1 MEPLDGAGQ
10 ELTVDCEYQMHYQ
23 FSWDLWQKGKIS
35 PHWTAYGLR
44 KMILSEQVEA
54 WLVLSECQ
62 PALACL
68 LKFVQ
73 TCGLLEGVC
82 QEI

>member
-1 MEPLDGAGQ
+1 VM
-10 ELTVDCEYQMHYQ
+10 
-23 FSWDLWQKGKIS
+23 IS
-35 PHWTAYGLR
+35 PHWTVNGWR

-54 WLVLSECQ
+54 WPILSECQ

-73 TCGLLEGVC
+73 TCEPT
-82 QEI
+82 EAA